1 MTWIMPDGSLYLSRE
16 SPKEIIISP
25 LSTSRNK
32 SVKVPD
38 NQLLESNHS
47 KYLLIDFK
55 NDKETGKASRTSLL
69 LMTPHVRFMNP
80 FHKLY
85 MNTNNDLYN
94 QLLGQ

>member
-1 MTWIMPDGSLYLSRE
+1 MNPV
-16 SPKEIIISP
+16 KEIIISP

-55 NDKETGKASRTSLL
+55 NENETGRVQPTVFSIAPSRRHRPRPSR
-69 LMTPHVRFMNP
+69 PVDPSNSFI
-80 FHKLY
+80 
-85 MNTNNDLYN
+85 
-94 QLLGQ
+94 

>member
-1 MTWIMPDGSLYLSRE
+1 MDHAALIIIVENPS
-16 SPKEIIISP
+16 KEIIISP

-55 NDKETGKASRTSLL
+55 NENETGKASRTSLL
-69 LMTPHVRFMNP
+69 LMSPHVRLMNP
-80 FHKLY
+80 LHKLY
-85 MNTNNDLYN
+85 MNTNNYLYN

>member
-1 MTWIMPDGSLYLSRE
+1 MNRYILVENPAE
-16 SPKEIIISP
+16 EIIISP

-55 NDKETGKASRTSLL
+55 NETETGKAFRTSLL
-69 LMTPHVRFMNP
+69 
-80 FHKLY
+80 
-85 MNTNNDLYN
+85 
-94 QLLGQ
+94 